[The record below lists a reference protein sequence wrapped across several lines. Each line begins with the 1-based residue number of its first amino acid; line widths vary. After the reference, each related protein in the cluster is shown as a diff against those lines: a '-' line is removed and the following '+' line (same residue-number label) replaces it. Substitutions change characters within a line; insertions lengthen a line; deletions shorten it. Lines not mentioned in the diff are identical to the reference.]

1 MVSGKTLSDFIRRQ
15 RTYREEGELPLKDI
29 RVIDMGT
36 VVAAP
41 FTATLV
47 GDFGAEVIKVE
58 NPNLPDA
65 IRAWGVLED
74 GSQPSWLVIS
84 RNKLPITLNLKAPE
98 GAEILAE
105 LIRKSDVL
113 VENFRRG
120 VLDRLGFPA
129 ERLFELNKK
138 LIIGR
143 ISGYGQTGPYAPRPG
158 FGTLAEGFSGFTYL
172 NAQPGGP
179 PLSPPLALAD
189 MIAAVHLAF
198 AIMIALR
205 NVKSGEDGGREID
218 VSLYEPL
225 LGFLGASF
233 LSYWLDGEIPQPHG
247 AESDVSAP
255 RNNYLTKEGH
265 WIALSASA
273 QRPFERLMDAI
284 GKPEYK
290 TDPRFRTNESRIKKE
305 SRAELN
311 RVISEWFSK
320 MTLKEALEACE
331 KHEVTAGA
339 ITNMRDI
346 AEDPHIQGRKTL
358 VDINDPSTGKILRM
372 PDVPIRLLDSP
383 GEIRFPGLPSG
394 AANEVVY
401 KDLLGYS
408 SEQLEELKS
417 KKVI

>member
-1 MVSGKTLSDFIRRQ
+1 M
-15 RTYREEGELPLKDI
+15 PLKDI

-36 VVAAP
+36 AVAAP
-41 FTATLV
+41 FTATLF

-120 VLDRLGFPA
+120 VLDRLGFPT

-143 ISGYGQTGPYAPRPG
+143 ISGYGQTGPYASRPG

-225 LGFLGASF
+225 LGFIGASF
-233 LSYWLDGEIPQPHG
+233 LSYWLNGEIPQPHG
-247 AESDVSAP
+247 AESGVSAP

-265 WIALSASA
+265 WVALSASA

-339 ITNMRDI
+339 ITNMRDV
-346 AEDPHIQGRKTL
+346 AEDPHVQGRKTL
-358 VDINDPSTGKILRM
+358 VDINDPSTGKTLRM
-372 PDVPIRLLDSP
+372 PDVPMRLLDSP
-383 GEIRFPGLPSG
+383 GEIRFPGLPFG

-417 KKVI
+417 RKVI

>member
-1 MVSGKTLSDFIRRQ
+1 MLSGKELNDFIRHQ
-15 RTYREEGELPLKDI
+15 RAYREERELPLKDV
-29 RVIDMGT
+29 RVIDLGT

-41 FTATLV
+41 FAATLL

-58 NPNLPDA
+58 NPDLPDA
-65 IRAWGVLED
+65 IRAWGVLE
-74 GSQPSWLVIS
+74 GGFQPWWLVVS
-84 RNKLPITLNLKAPE
+84 RNKLPLTLNLRTTE
-98 GAEILAE
+98 GTDMLAE
-105 LIRKSDVL
+105 LIKKSDVL

-143 ISGYGQTGPYAPRPG
+143 ISGYGQTGPYASRPG
-158 FGTLAEGFSGFTYL
+158 FGTLAEGFSGFSYL
-172 NAQPGGP
+172 NTQPGGP

-247 AESDVSAP
+247 AESGVSAP
-255 RNNYLTKEGH
+255 RNKYLTKEGH
-265 WIALSASA
+265 WVALSASTQA
-273 QRPFERLMDAI
+273 PFERLMDAI

-290 TDPRFRTNESRIKKE
+290 TDPRFSTNEARIKKE
-305 SRAELN
+305 SRKELN
-311 RVISEWFSK
+311 RAISEWFSK

-331 KHEVTAGA
+331 KREVAAGL
-339 ITNMRDI
+339 ITNMREI

-358 VDINDPSTGKILRM
+358 VDINDPSTGKTLRV
-372 PDVPIRLLDSP
+372 PDVPIRLLNSP
-383 GEIRFPGLPSG
+383 GEIRFPGLPFG
-394 AANEVVY
+394 AANEVIY